1 MAQQQLNRL
10 PQFGQP
16 LSKDSVT
23 NKDWYFF
30 WAGLWRGLAP
40 ELEAPVTLGA
50 SPYEYSAP
58 RRGSVIVSGG
68 TVSLIRFS
76 RDGSTFYNVGATAG
90 MFALNAADRLEVT
103 YSVLPTLT
111 FVPS

>member
-10 PQFGQP
+10 PQFQQP
-16 LSKDSVT
+16 LSLEGVT

-40 ELEAPVTLGA
+40 ELETPVTPTG
-50 SPYEYSAP
+50 SPYTYSAP
-58 RRGSVIVSGG
+58 RRGSLIVSGG

-76 RDGSTFYNVGATAG
+76 RDGSTFYDTGATAG
-90 MFALNAADRLEVT
+90 MFPLNAADRLEVT
-103 YSVLPTLT
+103 YAVLPTLT

>member
-10 PQFGQP
+10 PQFAQP
-16 LSKDSVT
+16 LASREVT

-40 ELEAPVTLGA
+40 ELEAPVTPTG
-50 SPYEYSAP
+50 SPFSYSAP
-58 RRGSVIVSGG
+58 RRGSLIVSGG
-68 TVSLIRFS
+68 TVSQIRFS

-90 MFALNAADRLEVT
+90 MFALSAADRLEVT
-103 YSVLPTLT
+103 YSAPPTLT